1 MARRA
6 RTSDP
11 SMRQAAIE
19 ASNTVGRPKSPAIL
33 WLLFLTVSTWA
44 LYARTLGFEFVNF
57 DDDAHVYENP
67 YVQGGLTWENLKWD
81 FGVHG
86 PSQWHPLAWLS
97 HQIDWELFG
106 DHAGGHHG
114 MNVAFHWAA
123 ALLLYLAMN
132 KLLMRP
138 HAAGF
143 IAAMFALHPLNLE
156 STAWVSERRNVLC
169 GVFWMATLLAYAA
182 YARHGGWK
190 RYGLVTACVCCALMS
205 KPLAVT
211 LPCVL
216 ALLDY
221 WPLNRPGIAFHS
233 SAVQREQASEVP
245 VRSVSRLV
253 AEKLPWFLMSAVA
266 SWLSYLCQEKI
277 HVVSDLTTVPWVLRL
292 QNACVAYGLYL
303 RRMFWPFDLA
313 VFYPHPA
320 WSHSNPQEALAVPTL
335 IAALVLLLITAVVM
349 WFYRTR
355 PGLFVGWFWFLGTL
369 VPMIGLVQVGRQQ
382 LADRYAY
389 VSMVGVG
396 LMLVSL
402 SWSPK
407 WARTRS
413 QLGAAMLMYLLAI
426 SVWQLQWWE
435 NSRTLFSRALEVTDQ
450 NSWAHLNLGL
460 ALQNEGQKADAIRHY
475 ELALMIDPNY
485 ALAHYNLGIVWQD
498 LGRLD
503 SAVPYLQKAVE
514 LDPSSVT
521 GWTRLGTAF
530 GQGGQFTQAEECF
543 RKAIERDE
551 TAAQARFN
559 LALVLQEKGELPA
572 ALVEYQLAV
581 EQQPDSLHFR
591 TGWMLALAKAG
602 RQSDAREQARELLR
616 REPGYPA
623 ARQLLYPSMTQ

>member
-1 MARRA
+1 M
-6 RTSDP
+6 
-11 SMRQAAIE
+11 
-19 ASNTVGRPKSPAIL
+19 
-33 WLLFLTVSTWA
+33 
-44 LYARTLGFEFVNF
+44 
-57 DDDAHVYENP
+57 
-67 YVQGGLTWENLKWD
+67 
-81 FGVHG
+81 
-86 PSQWHPLAWLS
+86 
-97 HQIDWELFG
+97 
-106 DHAGGHHG
+106 
-114 MNVAFHWAA
+114 
-123 ALLLYLAMN
+123 
-132 KLLMRP
+132 
-138 HAAGF
+138 
-143 IAAMFALHPLNLE
+143 
-156 STAWVSERRNVLC
+156 
-169 GVFWMATLLAYAA
+169 
-182 YARHGGWK
+182 
-190 RYGLVTACVCCALMS
+190 
-205 KPLAVT
+205 
-211 LPCVL
+211 
-216 ALLDY
+216 
-221 WPLNRPGIAFHS
+221 
-233 SAVQREQASEVP
+233 
-245 VRSVSRLV
+245 
-253 AEKLPWFLMSAVA
+253 
-266 SWLSYLCQEKI
+266 
-277 HVVSDLTTVPWVLRL
+277 
-292 QNACVAYGLYL
+292 
-303 RRMFWPFDLA
+303 
-313 VFYPHPA
+313 
-320 WSHSNPQEALAVPTL
+320 PTL